1 MNFLANPLLTSSA
14 FTAEWLKQQKAST
27 NAPVNEALASFF
39 DPFGVGRTAF
49 NYWRDSV
56 ERSVLYL
63 DVMRERGN
71 QYLEHMEQTKPSVL
85 GFNTEVLMDGRTLPR
100 PTNYELLRVLPHE
113 GTQIDPQ
120 KRPFV
125 VVDPRAG
132 HGPGIG
138 GFKPD
143 SELGVALKAGHP
155 CYFIGFLPFPEP
167 GQTVEDVVES
177 EIAFLR
183 HVIEL
188 HPTTVEKPMVVGNC
202 QAGWQIMMAAALEP
216 DVFGPIL
223 IAGAPLSYWAGEHG
237 KAPMRYTG
245 GMAGGSWITALT
257 SDIGNGLFD
266 GAWLVQNFE
275 RLNPANTYW
284 KKQYH
289 LYDNIDTEAGRY
301 LDFERWWG
309 GHVVLGG
316 EEIQYIVDNLFV
328 GNRLSTAQLVTSDG
342 RRIDLRNVRS
352 PIVVFCSRGDDIT
365 PPPQALGWIRDLY
378 EDEDDIIANEQT
390 IVYCQHDTTGHLGI
404 FVSGSVS
411 RKEHTEFTANMDY
424 IDVMPPG
431 LYETTVTHASE
442 SSDSELFERD
452 YLLEFTPR
460 NFEELD
466 RDVMHKPE
474 DDRRFATVARLSE
487 INLGLYRLFLQPW
500 IKAVM
505 TPEAARWIRRM
516 HPIRLGYK
524 LLSDRNPLSVPLPV
538 MADAIRKNRHPVSED
553 NLFKALET
561 MGSDQLV
568 ASLNAMRDLRD
579 SNTEK
584 MFMDIYGQPLLQAAV
599 GLHGDAHVHRRRP
612 GAEPEHRR
620 YVAQRQ
626 DELRAKIAQ
635 GGCQE
640 AVMRS
645 LIYVLGGAPATDE
658 RNFKRLRASRAELE
672 PGIKLSEFK
681 HLVREQFFI
690 LKLDRDKALD
700 SLPNLLVGQSNSE
713 IDGHIKHLEHV
724 FGASGELSEHA
735 AERFEQVKALFDK
748 ARPKKSASSQTKT
761 PAKSKPIAKP
771 EPTAKSKTPA
781 KPKAAS
787 QAAGASAAKT
797 AKPAAKSVPKAQA
810 DNASAATS
818 AKPVKEAAKPLPKAA
833 KPALKSVKAEQ
844 QASKPAPVAA
854 KTEPT
859 TSAPKKANTDPK
871 TADTAPTTAKPMSK
885 TEKPEQSASKPPA
898 AEAAKSAPV
907 AGTANT
913 QAAAGKAADKPSAKS
928 NEPAKAT
935 PKKDVK
941 SGTDKSPEQD

>member
-1 MNFLANPLLTSSA
+1 MNFLANPLTTSLFPASA
-14 FTAEWLKQQKAST
+14 FTSAWSKDQNAST
-27 NAPVNEALASFF
+27 AVPGGEALSALF
-39 DPFGVGRTAF
+39 DPFGFGRAAF
-49 NYWRDSV
+49 DYWRDSM

-71 QYLEHMEQTKPSVL
+71 QYLEHMEQTKPNVL
-85 GFNTEVLMDGRTLPR
+85 GFDTEVLMDGRTLPR

-113 GTQIDPQ
+113 GTEIDLQ

-155 CYFIGFLPFPEP
+155 CYFIGFLPFPES

-188 HPTTVEKPMVVGNC
+188 HPETTEKPMVVGNC

-257 SDIGNGLFD
+257 SDIGDGLFD

-328 GNRLSTAQLVTSDG
+328 GNRLSTAQLVTRDG

-352 PIVVFCSRGDDIT
+352 PVVVFCSRGDDIT

-378 EDEDDIIANEQT
+378 ENTDDIIANEQT

-424 IDVMPPG
+424 IDVLPPG
-431 LYETTVTHASE
+431 LYETTISPAE
-442 SSDSELFERD
+442 KGEDAELFERD
-452 YLLEFTPR
+452 YLLEFMPR

-466 RDVMHKPE
+466 QAVMHKPE
-474 DDRRFATVARLSE
+474 DDRRFATVARISE
-487 INLGLYRLFLQPW
+487 INLGMYRLFLQPW
-500 IKAVM
+500 LKAIM
-505 TPEAARWIRRM
+505 TPEAARLIRRM

-538 MADAIRKNRHPVSED
+538 MAEAVRKDRHPVSED
-553 NLFKALET
+553 NMFKALET

-579 SNTEK
+579 SSTEK

-599 GLHGDAHVHRRRP
+599 GLFGDAHVHRRRP

-620 YVAQRQ
+620 FIEQRQ
-626 DELRAKIAQ
+626 EELREKIAK
-635 GGCQE
+635 GSAHE

-672 PGIKLSEFK
+672 PGIELSDFK
-681 HLVREQFFI
+681 NLVREQFFI
-690 LKLDRDKALD
+690 LKLDREQALN
-700 SLPNLLVGQSNSE
+700 SLPTLLAGSSNDDV
-713 IDGHIKHLEHV
+713 DGYISHLEHV
-724 FGASGELSEHA
+724 FAASGDLSEHA
-735 AERFEQVKALFDK
+735 AERFAQIKALFDK
-748 ARPKKSASSQTKT
+748 ARPRKSVANK
-761 PAKSKPIAKP
+761 PAASKP
-771 EPTAKSKTPA
+771 TVSKTSATTKPAA
-781 KPKAAS
+781 KPKAAI
-787 QAAGASAAKT
+787 AKVAET
-797 AKPAAKSVPKAQA
+797 QT
-810 DNASAATS
+810 TS
-818 AKPVKEAAKPLPKAA
+818 
-833 KPALKSVKAEQ
+833 
-844 QASKPAPVAA
+844 PAPVAKEQPVVNKESVVKESSSKPTA
-854 KTEPT
+854 ASESASEP
-859 TSAPKKANTDPK
+859 A
-871 TADTAPTTAKPMSK
+871 AKPTSTTKRKK
-885 TEKPEQSASKPPA
+885 TPP
-898 AEAAKSAPV
+898 KR
-907 AGTANT
+907 
-913 QAAAGKAADKPSAKS
+913 
-928 NEPAKAT
+928 
-935 PKKDVK
+935 
-941 SGTDKSPEQD
+941 

>member
-1 MNFLANPLLTSSA
+1 MNYLANPLL
-14 FTAEWLKQQKAST
+14 ASV
-27 NAPVNEALASFF
+27 PGGDALASMM
-39 DPFGVGRTAF
+39 DPFGFGRAAV

-56 ERSVLYL
+56 ERNVLYW

-71 QYLEHMEQTKPSVL
+71 QYLEHMEQTKPNVL
-85 GFNTEVLMDGRTLPR
+85 GFETEVLVDGRTLPN
-100 PTNYELLRVLPHE
+100 PTNYELLRVLPPKN
-113 GTQIDPQ
+113 TQIDPQ

-167 GQTVEDVVES
+167 GQTVEDVVEA
-177 EIAFLR
+177 EVAFLR

-188 HPTTVEKPMVVGNC
+188 HPETTEKPMVVGNC

-223 IAGAPLSYWAGEHG
+223 IAGAPLSYWAGDHG

-245 GMAGGSWITALT
+245 GMTGGSWVTALT
-257 SDIGNGLFD
+257 TDIGNGLFD

-289 LYDNIDTEAGRY
+289 LYANVDTETKRY
-301 LDFERWWG
+301 LEFERWWG

-328 GNRLSTAQLVTSDG
+328 GNRLSTAQLVTRDG

-352 PIVVFCSRGDDIT
+352 PVVVFCSRGDDIT

-378 EDEDDIIANEQT
+378 EGEDDIVANEQT
-390 IVYCQHDTTGHLGI
+390 IIYCQHDTTGHLGI

-411 RKEHTEFTANMDY
+411 RKEHSEFTANMDY

-431 LYETTVTHASE
+431 LYETTISHANE
-442 SSDSELFERD
+442 HPDAELIERD

-474 DDRRFATVARLSE
+474 DDRRFATVARVSE
-487 INLGLYRLFLQPW
+487 INLGLYRLYVQPW
-500 IKAVM
+500 LQATM

-524 LLSDRNPLSVPLPV
+524 LMSDRNPLTVPLPV
-538 MADAIRKNRHPVSED
+538 MADYVRRHRQPLEQD
-553 NLFKALET
+553 NMFKALEG
-561 MGSDQLV
+561 MVSDQIV
-568 ASLNAMRDLRD
+568 ASLDAWRELRD
-579 SNTEK
+579 SSTERL
-584 MFMDIYGQPLLQAAV
+584 FMDVYGQPVLQAAV
-599 GLHGDAHVHRRRP
+599 GLYGDAHVHRRRP

-620 YVAQRQ
+620 FIENRQ
-626 DELRAKIAQ
+626 NELRHKIAQ
-635 GGCQE
+635 GGHNE

-645 LIYVLGGAPATDE
+645 VIYVLGGAPATDE

-672 PGIKLSEFK
+672 PGASLSEFK
-681 HLVREQFFI
+681 RLVREQFFI
-690 LKLDRDKALD
+690 LKLDREQALN
-700 SLPNLLVGQSNSE
+700 SLPTLLKDKTSDD
-713 IDGHIKHLEHV
+713 IDGYLSHLEHV
-724 FGASGELSEHA
+724 FAASGELSAHA
-735 AERFEQVKALFDK
+735 AERFSQVKALFDK
-748 ARPKKSASSQTKT
+748 ARPKVLAT
-761 PAKSKPIAKP
+761 PAA
-771 EPTAKSKTPA
+771 
-781 KPKAAS
+781 
-787 QAAGASAAKT
+787 
-797 AKPAAKSVPKAQA
+797 
-810 DNASAATS
+810 
-818 AKPVKEAAKPLPKAA
+818 AA
-833 KPALKSVKAEQ
+833 KPATVAATPEAKVEEQSAPVSAKAPKESAEQ
-844 QASKPAPVAA
+844 APQGAS
-854 KTEPT
+854 E
-859 TSAPKKANTDPK
+859 APKK
-871 TADTAPTTAKPMSK
+871 KPVNR
-885 TEKPEQSASKPPA
+885 SAGQRR
-898 AEAAKSAPV
+898 
-907 AGTANT
+907 GTPR
-913 QAAAGKAADKPSAKS
+913 KR
-928 NEPAKAT
+928 
-935 PKKDVK
+935 
-941 SGTDKSPEQD
+941 

>member
-1 MNFLANPLLTSSA
+1 MNFLANPLFPASA
-14 FTAEWLKQQKAST
+14 FKSAWLKQQNGSS
-27 NAPVNEALASFF
+27 NLPGSEALASLI
-39 DPFGVGRTAF
+39 DPFGFGRSAF
-49 NYWRDSV
+49 AYWRDSV

-71 QYLEHMEQTKPSVL
+71 QYLEHMEQTKPNVL
-85 GFNTEVLMDGRTLPR
+85 GFDTEVLMDGRTLPR

-113 GTQIDPQ
+113 GTEIDLQ

-125 VVDPRAG
+125 VIDPRAG

-155 CYFIGFLPFPEP
+155 CYFIGFLPLPEP
-167 GQTVEDVVES
+167 GQTVEDVIES

-188 HPTTVEKPMVVGNC
+188 HPETTEKPMVVGNC

-223 IAGAPLSYWAGEHG
+223 IAGAPLSYWAGERG

-245 GMAGGSWITALT
+245 GMSGGSWMTALA
-257 SDIGNGLFD
+257 SDLGDGLFD
-266 GAWLVQNFE
+266 GAMLVQNFE

-289 LYDNIDTEAGRY
+289 LYDNVDTEASRY
-301 LDFERWWG
+301 LEFERWWG

-328 GNRLSTAQLVTSDG
+328 GNRLSTAQLVTRDG
-342 RRIDLRNVRS
+342 RRVDLRNVRS
-352 PIVVFCSRGDDIT
+352 PVVVFCSRGDDIT

-378 EDEDDIIANEQT
+378 EDEADIVVNEQT

-431 LYETTVTHASE
+431 LYETTVTHV
-442 SSDSELFERD
+442 DDHDDPELIERD

-460 NFEELD
+460 NFDQLD

-474 DDRRFATVARLSE
+474 DDRRFATVARISE
-487 INLGLYRLFLQPW
+487 INLGMYRLFMQPW
-500 IKAVM
+500 LKTMI
-505 TPEAARWIRRM
+505 TPEVARLMRRM

-524 LLSDRNPLSVPLPV
+524 LLSDRNPLTVPLPV
-538 MADAIRKNRHPVSED
+538 MVEAVRKNRHPVSQD

-568 ASLNAMRDLRD
+568 ANLNAMRDFRD
-579 SNTEK
+579 SSTEK

-599 GLHGDAHVHRRRP
+599 GLYGDAHVHRRRP

-620 YVAQRQ
+620 FVEQRQ
-626 DELRAKIAQ
+626 AELRAKIAH
-635 GGCQE
+635 GGAHE

-681 HLVREQFFI
+681 RLVREQFFI
-690 LKLDRDKALD
+690 LKLDREQALS
-700 SLPNLLVGQSNSE
+700 SLPDLLDGQSNE
-713 IDGHIKHLEHV
+713 DIDGYISHLEHV
-724 FGASGELSEHA
+724 FAASGEPSEHM
-735 AERFEQVKALFDK
+735 AERFTKIKALFDK
-748 ARPKKSASSQTKT
+748 ARPRKIEA
-761 PAKSKPIAKP
+761 PAKPIAAQQP
-771 EPTAKSKTPA
+771 AVSDEASATPTPATASTTGRRKTPR
-781 KPKAAS
+781 KR
-787 QAAGASAAKT
+787 
-797 AKPAAKSVPKAQA
+797 
-810 DNASAATS
+810 
-818 AKPVKEAAKPLPKAA
+818 
-833 KPALKSVKAEQ
+833 
-844 QASKPAPVAA
+844 
-854 KTEPT
+854 
-859 TSAPKKANTDPK
+859 
-871 TADTAPTTAKPMSK
+871 
-885 TEKPEQSASKPPA
+885 
-898 AEAAKSAPV
+898 
-907 AGTANT
+907 
-913 QAAAGKAADKPSAKS
+913 
-928 NEPAKAT
+928 
-935 PKKDVK
+935 
-941 SGTDKSPEQD
+941 

>member
-1 MNFLANPLLTSSA
+1 MNFLANPLANSMFPASA
-14 FTAEWLKQQKAST
+14 FAGEWLEQQNGST
-27 NAPVNEALASFF
+27 SAPGSEALASFF
-39 DPFGVGRTAF
+39 DPFGFGRAAF
-49 NYWRDSV
+49 GYWRDSV
-56 ERSVLYL
+56 ERSVLYW

-71 QYLEHMEQTKPSVL
+71 QYLEHMEQTKPNVL
-85 GFNTEVLMDGRTLPR
+85 GFNTEVLVDGRTLPR

-113 GTQIDPQ
+113 GTEIDLQ

-188 HPTTVEKPMVVGNC
+188 HPETTEKPMVVGNC
-202 QAGWQIMMAAALEP
+202 QAGWQLMMAAALEP
-216 DVFGPIL
+216 EVFGPIL

-245 GMAGGSWITALT
+245 GMTGGSWVTALT
-257 SDIGNGLFD
+257 TDIGNGLFD

-301 LDFERWWG
+301 LEFERWWG

-316 EEIQYIVDNLFV
+316 EEIQYIVDNLFI

-352 PIVVFCSRGDDIT
+352 PVVVFCSRGDDIT

-378 EDEDDIIANEQT
+378 EDVDDIIAHDQT

-424 IDVMPPG
+424 IDVLPPG
-431 LYETTVTHASE
+431 LYETAITPAE
-442 SSDSELFERD
+442 EGEDPELYERE
-452 YLLEFTPR
+452 YLLEFMSRDFT
-460 NFEELD
+460 ELD
-466 RDVMHKPE
+466 SAVKHKPE
-474 DDRRFATVARLSE
+474 DDRRFATVARISE
-487 INLGLYRLFLQPW
+487 INLGMYRLFIQPW
-500 IKAVM
+500 LKATM
-505 TPEAARWIRRM
+505 TPEAARLIRRM

-538 MADAIRKNRHPVSED
+538 MADAVRKNRHPVSQD
-553 NLFKALET
+553 NLFKAFEN

-579 SNTEK
+579 SSTEK

-599 GLHGDAHVHRRRP
+599 GLYGDAHVHRRRP

-620 YVAQRQ
+620 FVEQRQ
-626 DELRAKIAQ
+626 EALREKIAH
-635 GGCQE
+635 GSAHE

-645 LIYVLGGAPATDE
+645 LIYVMGGAPATDE

-672 PGIKLSEFK
+672 PGIELSEFK
-681 HLVREQFFI
+681 RLVREQFFI
-690 LKLDRDKALD
+690 LKLDREAALS
-700 SLPNLLVGQSNSE
+700 SLPNLLAGKSNDD
-713 IDGHIKHLEHV
+713 IDGYISHLEHV
-724 FGASGELSEHA
+724 FAASGELSEHA
-735 AERFEQVKALFDK
+735 AERFAQIKALFNK
-748 ARPKKSASSQTKT
+748 ARPRKAE
-761 PAKSKPIAKP
+761 AIAKP
-771 EPTAKSKTPA
+771 KGAKEEATAAATPSPAAEEPKPTSDNASKSGSESSESTA
-781 KPKAAS
+781 KPKR
-787 QAAGASAAKT
+787 
-797 AKPAAKSVPKAQA
+797 
-810 DNASAATS
+810 
-818 AKPVKEAAKPLPKAA
+818 
-833 KPALKSVKAEQ
+833 
-844 QASKPAPVAA
+844 
-854 KTEPT
+854 
-859 TSAPKKANTDPK
+859 
-871 TADTAPTTAKPMSK
+871 
-885 TEKPEQSASKPPA
+885 A
-898 AEAAKSAPV
+898 AERRK
-907 AGTANT
+907 
-913 QAAAGKAADKPSAKS
+913 
-928 NEPAKAT
+928 T
-935 PKKDVK
+935 PRDR
-941 SGTDKSPEQD
+941 

>member
-1 MNFLANPLLTSSA
+1 MNFLANPLLSPTLGNSALTSMM
-14 FTAEWLKQQKAST
+14 
-27 NAPVNEALASFF
+27 
-39 DPFGVGRTAF
+39 DPFGFGRAALS
-49 NYWRDSV
+49 YWRDSV
-56 ERSVLYL
+56 ERNVLYW

-71 QYLEHMEQTKPSVL
+71 QYLAHMEQTKPNVL
-85 GFNTEVLMDGRTLPR
+85 GFDTEGLMDGRTLPN
-100 PTNYELLRVLPHE
+100 PTNYELLRVLPK
-113 GTQIDPQ
+113 GDTVTDPS

-167 GQTVEDVVES
+167 GQTVEDVVEA

-188 HPTTVEKPMVVGNC
+188 HPETTEKPMVVGNC

-245 GMAGGSWITALT
+245 GMVGGSWITALT
-257 SDIGNGLFD
+257 SDMGNGLFD

-289 LYDNIDTEAGRY
+289 LYANIDTETSRY
-301 LDFERWWG
+301 LEFERWWG

-328 GNRLSTAQLVTSDG
+328 GNRLSTAQLVTRDG

-352 PIVVFCSRGDDIT
+352 PVVVFCSRGDDIT

-378 EDEDDIIANEQT
+378 EGEEDIIANDQT
-390 IVYCQHDTTGHLGI
+390 IIYCLHDTTGHLGI

-411 RKEHTEFTANMDY
+411 RKEHSEFTANMDY

-431 LYETTVTHASE
+431 LYETTISHASE
-442 SSDSELFERD
+442 RADAELIERD
-452 YLLEFTPR
+452 YLLEFNQR

-466 RDVMHKPE
+466 REVMHKPE
-474 DDRRFATVARLSE
+474 DDRRFATVARISE
-487 INLGLYRLFLQPW
+487 INLGLYRIYMQPW
-500 IKAVM
+500 LQAVM

-538 MADAIRKNRHPVSED
+538 MADYVRKHREPVGQD
-553 NLFKALET
+553 NVFKAFET
-561 MGSDQLV
+561 MASDQIV
-568 ASLNAMRDLRD
+568 ASLNAWRDFRD
-579 SNTEK
+579 SSTERL
-584 MFMDIYGQPLLQAAV
+584 FMDIYGQPLLQAAV
-599 GLHGDAHVHRRRP
+599 GLYGDAHVHRRRP

-620 YVAQRQ
+620 FIQHQQ
-626 DELRAKIAQ
+626 DELRKQITQ
-635 GGCQE
+635 GGPHA
-640 AVMRS
+640 AVMRAV
-645 LIYVLGGAPATDE
+645 IYVLGGAPATDE

-672 PGIKLSEFK
+672 PSSSLSEFK
-681 HLVREQFFI
+681 RMVREQFFI
-690 LKLDRDKALD
+690 LKLDREQAL
-700 SLPNLLVGQSNSE
+700 STLPVLLEGEDNVA

-724 FGASGELSEHA
+724 FSASGELTEHA
-735 AERFEQVKALFDK
+735 AERFEQVKALFGQ
-748 ARPKKSASSQTKT
+748 ARPALPATAASAEPESEAGPETK
-761 PAKSKPIAKP
+761 AKAKAATGTEVATTTDA
-771 EPTAKSKTPA
+771 EPTA
-781 KPKAAS
+781 AS
-787 QAAGASAAKT
+787 PASAAAAK
-797 AKPAAKSVPKAQA
+797 KPAARPA
-810 DNASAATS
+810 NGRRGTS
-818 AKPVKEAAKPLPKAA
+818 RKR
-833 KPALKSVKAEQ
+833 
-844 QASKPAPVAA
+844 
-854 KTEPT
+854 
-859 TSAPKKANTDPK
+859 
-871 TADTAPTTAKPMSK
+871 
-885 TEKPEQSASKPPA
+885 
-898 AEAAKSAPV
+898 
-907 AGTANT
+907 
-913 QAAAGKAADKPSAKS
+913 
-928 NEPAKAT
+928 
-935 PKKDVK
+935 
-941 SGTDKSPEQD
+941 

>member
-1 MNFLANPLLTSSA
+1 MNFLANPMFPVSA
-14 FTAEWLKQQKAST
+14 FTSAWLKQKNDSSTAQASD
-27 NAPVNEALASFF
+27 AMASFV
-39 DPFGVGRTAF
+39 DPFGVGRAAVS
-49 NYWRDSV
+49 YWRDSV

-63 DVMRERGN
+63 DVMRQRGN
-71 QYLEHMEQTKPSVL
+71 QYLEHMEQTKPNVL
-85 GFNTEVLMDGRTLPR
+85 GFDTEVLMDGRTLPR
-100 PTNYELLRVLPHE
+100 PTNYELMRVLPKE
-113 GTQIDPQ
+113 GTEIDPQ

-188 HPTTVEKPMVVGNC
+188 HPETTEKPMVVGNC
-202 QAGWQIMMAAALEP
+202 QAGWQLMMAAALEP

-245 GMAGGSWITALT
+245 GMTGGSWITAFT
-257 SDIGNGLFD
+257 SDMGDGLFD

-275 RLNPANTYW
+275 KLNPANTYW

-289 LYDNIDTEAGRY
+289 LYDNVDTEAGRY

-328 GNRLSTAQLVTSDG
+328 GNRLSTAQLVTHDG

-378 EDEDDIIANEQT
+378 EDENDIIANDQT

-431 LYETTVTHASE
+431 LYETAITPAE
-442 SSDSELFERD
+442 KGADADLYERD
-452 YLLEFTPR
+452 YLLEFMPR

-466 RDVMHKPE
+466 RAVMHKPE
-474 DDRRFATVARLSE
+474 DDRRFATVARISE

-500 IKAVM
+500 LKATI

-538 MADAIRKNRHPVSED
+538 MAEMVRKNRHQVSSE
-553 NLFKALET
+553 NIFKAFES

-568 ASLNAMRDLRD
+568 ASLNAIRDVRD
-579 SNTEK
+579 SSTEK
-584 MFMDIYGQPLLQAAV
+584 VFMNVYGQPLLQAAV
-599 GLHGDAHVHRRRP
+599 GLYGDAHVHRRRP

-620 YVAQRQ
+620 FIEQRQ
-626 DELRAKIAQ
+626 HTLGEKYAQ
-635 GGCQE
+635 GGPHE

-645 LIYVLGGAPATDE
+645 LIYVLGGSPTTDE

-681 HLVREQFFI
+681 HLVREQFFM
-690 LKLDRDKALD
+690 LKLDREQALN
-700 SLPNLLVGQSNSE
+700 SLPVLLDGQTNE
-713 IDGHIKHLEHV
+713 AIDGYIQHLDHV
-724 FGASGELSEHA
+724 FAASGEMTKNSA
-735 AERFEQVKALFDK
+735 DRFTQIKALFDK
-748 ARPKKSASSQTKT
+748 ARPRQASKSANANA
-761 PAKSKPIAKP
+761 AKA
-771 EPTAKSKTPA
+771 PTASVEAASTQPVQKKTAA
-781 KPKAAS
+781 KPKTVAKPNADTKPKTDTRSRTDTKPQATTKPKAS
-787 QAAGASAAKT
+787 EQAKAGA
-797 AKPAAKSVPKAQA
+797 
-810 DNASAATS
+810 NA
-818 AKPVKEAAKPLPKAA
+818 
-833 KPALKSVKAEQ
+833 
-844 QASKPAPVAA
+844 
-854 KTEPT
+854 
-859 TSAPKKANTDPK
+859 
-871 TADTAPTTAKPMSK
+871 
-885 TEKPEQSASKPPA
+885 
-898 AEAAKSAPV
+898 
-907 AGTANT
+907 
-913 QAAAGKAADKPSAKS
+913 SAKS
-928 NEPAKAT
+928 NDLTNQASVTESKVKDEASQSASNKSTATSTPEATSSDTKTNAKSTTDTRKKEPTKR
-935 PKKDVK
+935 
-941 SGTDKSPEQD
+941 